1 MDELIGMFFAIL
13 LGAFV
18 ATLVVIPINA
28 AERDYYARIERK
40 YDIHVVDEISDY
52 IVYNNGKC
60 VALKLP
66 YDELKR
72 IGCGEFSEKLSD

>member
-1 MDELIGMFFAIL
+1 MDEIIGTLFAII

-18 ATLVVIPINA
+18 TTLVFIPINA
-28 AERDYYARIERK
+28 VEKDYHDRIEER
-40 YDIHVVDEISDY
+40 YDIHVVDETSDY

-66 YDELKR
+66 DDELKR
-72 IGCGEFSEKLSD
+72 IGCGEFSERLSD